1 MDKYKEHKYKECHVR
16 FLLRHT
22 YLFCIAMAHVE
33 RRFREIDA
41 PCTMTLEEM
50 QDVVQQVLQENE
62 LSIARQIPGK
72 SEHSFHASSRKNL
85 ICLTNG
91 QAISIEEPYSSYN
104 HRDMRYYTAIVS
116 VDNSVSSGSKRVMS
130 LIPLSQP
137 KQCYRRTVWL
147 EKEHCFIIKQIL
159 FYALQ

>member
-1 MDKYKEHKYKECHVR
+1 
-16 FLLRHT
+16 
-22 YLFCIAMAHVE
+22 
-33 RRFREIDA
+33 
-41 PCTMTLEEM
+41 MTLEEM
-50 QDVVQQVLQENE
+50 HDVVQQVLHENE

-116 VDNSVSSGSKRVMS
+116 VDNSVSSGSKSYV
-130 LIPLSQP
+130 IDPDEPTKTVLSTH
-137 KQCYRRTVWL
+137 CLVGERT
-147 EKEHCFIIKQIL
+147 L
-159 FYALQ
+159 FYNQTDTVLCPTVDVSR